1 MMADLKSIQ
10 DQIYCSGEKKMR
22 NRDGVDNTNALY
34 LFKKSFWSVLV
45 GYSSAPSLLQYISP
59 ETHNK
64 SMRNMKKKDH

>member
-34 LFKKSFWSVLV
+34 LFKKNFLV
-45 GYSSAPSLLQYISP
+45 CISWVQQC
-59 ETHNK
+59 TK
-64 SMRNMKKKDH
+64 FAAIYQS